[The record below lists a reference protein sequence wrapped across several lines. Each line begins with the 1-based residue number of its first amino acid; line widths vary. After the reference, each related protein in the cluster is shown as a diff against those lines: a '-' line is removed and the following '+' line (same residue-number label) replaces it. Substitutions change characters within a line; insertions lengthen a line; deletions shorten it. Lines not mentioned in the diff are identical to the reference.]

1 MRGGCETPRPFRNP
15 KVAMPL
21 PFDLTPATALFM
33 GLAFLVAAFVRG
45 YSGFGFSA
53 LVVAASALVTN
64 PLNFVAVV
72 MFCEFAMTAQQWA
85 GVWRDVLWRRVVT
98 LMIGAVIGLPLG
110 LWALTGVGVD
120 TARAVVAVYVLA
132 MCGVMLMGWRIS
144 RPQGDAGHLAVGLV
158 SGLANAP
165 GMGVLPVATYFTAQ
179 GLPAAAF
186 RATLIAYFA
195 VLDLYS
201 APVMWAHGM
210 VSLDT
215 LYAAALSA
223 PIIVLGTWL
232 GGRHFLRTDPQ
243 DFRRFAIFL
252 LAGLAAVGLLKSV
265 L

>member
-1 MRGGCETPRPFRNP
+1 
-15 KVAMPL
+15 MPL

-33 GLAFLVAAFVRG
+33 ALAFLVAAFVRG

-53 LVVAASALVTN
+53 LVVASSALVTN

-72 MFCEFAMTAQQWA
+72 MFCEFGMTLQQWS
-85 GVWRDVLWRRVVT
+85 GIWRDVAWRRVIL
-98 LMIGAVIGLPLG
+98 LMIGAAAGLPLG

-120 TARAVVAVYVLA
+120 AARAVVAIYVLF
-132 MCGVMLMGWRIS
+132 MCGVMLMGWRITK
-144 RPQGDAGHLAVGLV
+144 PQGDAGHLAIGLA

-165 GMGVLPVATYFTAQ
+165 GMGGLPVATYFTAQ
-179 GLPAAAF
+179 GMQAATF

-195 VLDLYS
+195 VLDVYS
-201 APVMWAHGM
+201 VPVMWAHGL
-210 VSLDT
+210 VTWDT
-215 LYAAALSA
+215 LHAAALSI
-223 PIIVLGTWL
+223 PIVAAGIWA

-252 LAGLAAVGLLKSV
+252 LAGLAAMGLLKSV